1 MARFLIQ
8 EPHDAQ
14 KDLRPMEIRLLPEL
28 EELIRRKV
36 EAGEYDTASDLV
48 THAVYLLDTRDRMR
62 AVQLE
67 ELRREVQIGLD
78 ECKRGEVEPFTKETA
93 RRIKE
98 RGRQRLA
105 VEAERLRA
113 AADRLA
119 EEARQQVDEPA
130 KTD

>member
-1 MARFLIQ
+1 
-8 EPHDAQ
+8 
-14 KDLRPMEIRLLPEL
+14 MEIHLLPDL

-36 EAGEYDTASDLV
+36 QAGEYDSASDLV
-48 THAVYLLDTRDRMR
+48 THAVYLLDARDKMR

-78 ECKRGEVEPFTKETA
+78 ECDLAEVEPFTNETA

-98 RGRQRLA
+98 RGRRRLA

-113 AADRLA
+113 QADRLA
-119 EEARQQVDEPA
+119 EEARQPVDEPA
-130 KTD
+130 KAD

>member
-1 MARFLIQ
+1 
-8 EPHDAQ
+8 
-14 KDLRPMEIRLLPEL
+14 MEIYLLPDL

-36 EAGEYDTASDLV
+36 EAGEYETASDLV
-48 THAVYLLDTRDRMR
+48 THAVYLLDARDRMR

-78 ECKRGEVEPFTKETA
+78 QCERGEVEPFTETTA

-113 AADRLA
+113 KADRLA
-119 EEARQQVDEPA
+119 EEARQPVDESA
-130 KTD
+130 KAD